1 MMTKEKRQAIQER
14 LLQLEDENG
23 RLTPE
28 SVLEDARDP
37 ESPLHDQF
45 EWDTD
50 KAAHRYWLDQARTII
65 TSVRVVTK
73 TEKSI
78 VSTVYYTRD
87 PSAGPHEQGY
97 RSVPRLRTDADAARE
112 AIVQEFT
119 RVADLLRRAREL
131 AIALS
136 VEDQVD
142 VLLTDVVRLQRI
154 VMEQPEMA
162 Q

>member
-1 MMTKEKRQAIQER
+1 
-14 LLQLEDENG
+14 
-23 RLTPE
+23 
-28 SVLEDARDP
+28 
-37 ESPLHDQF
+37 
-45 EWDTD
+45 
-50 KAAHRYWLDQARTII
+50 
-65 TSVRVVTK
+65 
-73 TEKSI
+73 
-78 VSTVYYTRD
+78 
-87 PSAGPHEQGY
+87 
-97 RSVPRLRTDADAARE
+97 VPRLRTDADAARE